1 MNTKWILSLF
11 PISLL
16 MMASTA
22 SGQSSEFSN
31 AVIGGESQAGN
42 AWYSPMDTTA
52 ASFIP
57 DSLTASLSNG
67 WLKEPGQMPVY
78 IPGLLPNSMPVL
90 TPPPVDEEMIMYV
103 GSAVSD
109 SLSTTK
115 QEDK

>member
-16 MMASTA
+16 ILALTA
-22 SGQSSEFSN
+22 SGQTSKLSN
-31 AVIGGESQAGN
+31 AIVNSGSQTGN
-42 AWYSPMDTTA
+42 ASGTPMDTTA

-109 SLSTTK
+109 SLNTTK